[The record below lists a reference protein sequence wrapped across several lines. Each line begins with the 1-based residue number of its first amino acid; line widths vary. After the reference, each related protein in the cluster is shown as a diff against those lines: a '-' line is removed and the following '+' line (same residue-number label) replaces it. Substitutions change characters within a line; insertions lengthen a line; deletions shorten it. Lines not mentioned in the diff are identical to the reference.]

1 MSRVR
6 ALALPLIATSLVLAA
21 CGGDDDETTTTT
33 AAAVTTEAATETTAA
48 VETTEAAPETTE
60 AAVETTAVVE
70 TTEAAPETTEAAL
83 GSIVDVL
90 AAKGNFTTLLGAVE
104 AAGLTDTLAGG
115 QFTLLAPTDEA
126 FAKVDPAALAA
137 LTADPAALA
146 TVLQGHLIGIAQ
158 ESSNIG
164 IFSNL
169 ITVAGTSIPV
179 TNDGTTITVGG
190 AAITEADVPAD
201 NGFIQVIDTVILPA
215 A

>member
-48 VETTEAAPETTE
+48 VETTAVVETTE

>member
-33 AAAVTTEAATETTAA
+33 AAAVTTEAATETT
-48 VETTEAAPETTE
+48 

>member
-6 ALALPLIATSLVLAA
+6 ALALPLIATSLMLAA

-48 VETTEAAPETTE
+48 VETTAVVETTE